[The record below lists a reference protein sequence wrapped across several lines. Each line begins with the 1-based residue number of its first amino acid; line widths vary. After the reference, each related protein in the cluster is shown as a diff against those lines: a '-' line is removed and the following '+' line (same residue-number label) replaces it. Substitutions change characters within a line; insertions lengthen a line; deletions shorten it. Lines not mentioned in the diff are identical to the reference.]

1 VHPTG
6 EVAAISSEGGVR
18 HSAPFGPL

>member
-6 EVAAISSEGGVR
+6 EVAAISSEGEVR

>member
-18 HSAPFGPL
+18 HSEPFGPL